1 KTANGDK
8 SLVIHEESEEG
19 SFVESAA
26 SHVSAALES
35 FDEAARSAACA
46 ERALH
51 DFCYAG
57 ISRYFH
63 LAVRFADA
71 CSDWV
76 TLFVPRIACFE
87 RWDLGESSGAVSLHR
102 HFQGSAHFAMLD
114 LITIISAAGLQQE
127 RRLMS
132 AITPRITPPSPPVSR
147 WLDDTKAANGDR
159 SLVINE
165 ESEEGS
171 FVESA
176 ASQVSAALE
185 SFDEAVSQGMSA
197 LTDLLGLGSI
207 FRELPVCATLRR
219 LNNGLPRVQARSKI
233 HQCPIAIHIEG

>member
-1 KTANGDK
+1 MLDLITIISAAGLQQELKSANGDK

-35 FDEAARSAACA
+35 FDEAASK
-46 ERALH
+46 ALA
-51 DFCYAG
+51 F
-57 ISRYFH
+57 
-63 LAVRFADA
+63 
-71 CSDWV
+71 
-76 TLFVPRIACFE
+76 
-87 RWDLGESSGAVSLHR
+87 GAVTAKFNQAELS
-102 HFQGSAHFAMLD
+102 
-114 LITIISAAGLQQE
+114 
-127 RRLMS
+127 
-132 AITPRITPPSPPVSR
+132 
-147 WLDDTKAANGDR
+147 K
-159 SLVINE
+159 